1 MIDKVDDHKEVE
13 QDLALINYKF
23 DKCMNVLQNLYFEH
37 QNQLFSLD
45 SIERKKI
52 RMDPFRNL
60 FNAFK
65 IKNEF
70 GLTII
75 DSVSNI

>member
-23 DKCMNVLQNLYFEH
+23 DKCMNFLQNLYFEH

-45 SIERKKI
+45 SIERK
-52 RMDPFRNL
+52 RNTNGSIQK
-60 FNAFK
+60 FVQCIQNQK
-65 IKNEF
+65 RIW
-70 GLTII
+70 I
-75 DSVSNI
+75 DYD